1 MMAKS
6 ITKNES
12 VVELE
17 KIRRFTETELAK
29 LSDHKDLPFCYQLGN
44 DTIIVG
50 NRKVKKTSDDLWRVT
65 DGQQQLFDFFT
76 RKDAIF
82 YCIALHKKDY
92 NLAKNIYENDQQ
104 LNRLEFDAVLYRI
117 RHKKAQQKDDSWG
130 TDFYSSRYTET
141 MDRIAKVKQ
150 EIKKNLNL
158 AKYIKL

>member
-1 MMAKS
+1 MAKS
-6 ITKNES
+6 IIKNES
-12 VVELE
+12 VVDLE

-29 LSDHKDLPFCYQLGN
+29 LSSHSDLPFCYQVGS
-44 DTIIVG
+44 DAVIVG

-65 DGQQQLFDFFT
+65 DGGQQLFDFFT

-104 LNRLEFDAVLYRI
+104 LNRLEFDAALYRI
-117 RHKKAQQKDDSWG
+117 RYKKAQQKDDIWG
-130 TDFYSSRYTET
+130 AEFYSTRYTET
-141 MDRIAKVKQ
+141 MDRIVKVKQ
-150 EIKKNLNL
+150 EIKKNCNL